1 MAGRV
6 VWINQVKTFYFILFF
21 SEEIRS
27 TPEKVERMMN
37 SKHVLSAAEL
47 LIQSSHTVN
56 SKDMKQIGALDDL
69 RRTLEGQKNVS
80 N

>member
-1 MAGRV
+1 
-6 VWINQVKTFYFILFF
+6 
-21 SEEIRS
+21 
-27 TPEKVERMMN
+27 MMN